1 MAPSALGNNLAR
13 FLADAVDLSADQLD
27 HSARNVIVM
36 CVGLLVLIGVFI
48 WWLRR

>member
-1 MAPSALGNNLAR
+1 MALSALANNLASL
-13 FLADAVDLSADQLD
+13 LADVSADQFE

-36 CVGLLVLIGVFI
+36 CVGLLVLIGIFI